1 MTQDLLTPRS
11 SKRERYKPQRS
22 VLAADRW
29 MNHFIKIGGIGVI
42 AAVCGIFLFIAS
54 QIAPLFGSAK
64 VHELSS
70 HALSIPSA
78 AGPVT
83 AVAVDEWS
91 EAPAF
96 VTASGR
102 IFIYSIPEKT
112 LAEAGTDFL
121 GGRRPTT
128 ADYNQERQDIVFGF
142 DDGQFVKVGL
152 KYEPVYDSGRR
163 VVSAKLAP
171 SGVFPLASGTEKI
184 LSINWGEPDARVRI
198 AVAVTEAA
206 GGGRSLRALPM
217 EQSKTLLGPGPL
229 KALAPIDL
237 TDQAPEG
244 LERVRINRRGDT
256 ILAIGSGGEVRF
268 FYFNGKTVALKQ
280 KFVPFQAEKDK
291 RIAAADFLLGDVSVV
306 FTSASGENRVFSLF
320 RPEGQET
327 RLFGQ
332 TKHFPRLEGSGFLYA
347 PSMRNKGF
355 LTASDREVSLRYATT
370 ERVRWDA
377 RPDFRV
383 QQVRLGG
390 KYDRILLLDDRN
402 TLHVMGLDDPHPEAG
417 WKAFFGKVWYEGYSQ
432 PEYSWQSTGSTDEFE
447 AKLSL
452 VPLIIGSLKGTFYA
466 LLFALPI
473 ALLAALYTSQFAS
486 PAVKSIVK
494 PVMEIMASLPS
505 VVLGFLAALWLAP
518 LIEHEVPAL
527 ILIALALPTVAL
539 LFGYAWSRL
548 PRAATLWVKP
558 GYEFVLL
565 LPVLFAV
572 AAVIW
577 QLGPWLESVLFVV
590 QDPITGAQ
598 AADFRLWWPQVTGAP
613 FEQRNSLVVG
623 FVMGF
628 AVIPLIFTITED
640 ALTNVAPAL
649 RSASL
654 ALGASRWQTA
664 WRVMIPTAS
673 AGILS
678 AIMIGFGRA
687 VGETMIVVMA
697 TGNTPIMDF
706 NIFSGM
712 RTLSANIAVELPE
725 APHHS
730 TLYRTLFLGAL
741 VLFMMTFVVNTL
753 AELLRERLRQRYKT
767 V

>member
-1 MTQDLLTPRS
+1 MSQDLLTPRS
-11 SKRERYKPQRS
+11 SKREKYKPQRS

-29 MNHFIKIGGIGVI
+29 MNHFIKIGGLGVI

-64 VHELSS
+64 VQELSK
-70 HALSIPSA
+70 HPIAIPAEAGSVA
-78 AGPVT
+78 AI
-83 AVAVDEWS
+83 AIDEWS
-91 EAPAF
+91 ESPVF
-96 VTASGR
+96 VTDSGR
-102 IFIYSIPEKT
+102 IFIYALPEKK
-112 LAEAGTDFL
+112 LAEADTGFL
-121 GGRRPTT
+121 NGRRPT
-128 ADYNQERQDIVFGF
+128 AIDYNQERQDVIFGF
-142 DDGQFVKVGL
+142 EDGQFEKIAVRF
-152 KYEPVYDSGRR
+152 EPEYDSGKR
-163 VVSAKLAP
+163 VVAAKLA
-171 SGVFPLASGTEKI
+171 ASGIFPITSTAEKI
-184 LSINWGEPDARVRI
+184 LSINWGEPDPRTRI
-198 AVAVTEAA
+198 AVAVTEAD
-206 GGGRSLRALPM
+206 GQRFLRALPM
-217 EQSKTLLGPGPL
+217 EQGRTLLGPGPL
-229 KALAPIDL
+229 KALEPIDL
-237 TDQAPEG
+237 TAQAPEG

-256 ILAIGSGGEVRF
+256 ILAIGAGGEVRF
-268 FYFNGKTVALKQ
+268 FYFNGKTVVLKQ
-280 KFVPFQAEKDK
+280 TFVPFEKENDK
-291 RIAAADFLLGDVSVV
+291 RIAAADFLLGDVSAV
-306 FTSASGENRVFSLF
+306 FTSAAGENRVFSLF

-332 TKHFPRLEGSGFLYA
+332 TKHFPRIEGSGFLYA
-347 PSMRNKGF
+347 PSLRNKGF
-355 LTASDREVSLRYATT
+355 LAASDKQVSLRYATT
-370 ERVRWDA
+370 ETVRWNGH
-377 RPDFRV
+377 PDFKV
-383 QQVRLGG
+383 TQVRLSG
-390 KYDRILLLDDRN
+390 KYDRILLLDDSN

-432 PEYSWQSTGSTDEFE
+432 PEYSWQSTGATDEFE

-452 VPLIIGSLKGTFYA
+452 VPLILGSLKGTFYA
-466 LLFALPI
+466 MLFALPI

-486 PAVKSIVK
+486 PFVKSVVK
-494 PVMEIMASLPS
+494 PMMEIMASLPS

-518 LIEHEVPAL
+518 LIEHCVPAL
-527 ILIALALPTVAL
+527 ILITLALPAAAL
-539 LFGYAWSRL
+539 LFGYIWSKL
-548 PRAATLWVKP
+548 PRSATLWAKP
-558 GYEFVLL
+558 GYEFILL
-565 LPVLFAV
+565 LPILFAV
-572 AAVIW
+572 GALMW
-577 QLGPWLESVLFVV
+577 QLGPWIESVLFIVK
-590 QDPITGAQ
+590 DPVSGTQI
-598 AADFRLWWPQVTGAP
+598 ADFRLWWPQVTGAP

-628 AVIPLIFTITED
+628 AVIPIIFTITED
-640 ALTNVAPAL
+640 ALTNVAPSL

-664 WRVMIPTAS
+664 WRIMIPTAS

-678 AIMIGFGRA
+678 AVMIGFGRA

-741 VLFMMTFVVNTL
+741 VLFMMTFAVNTL